1 MKKEQIKN
9 DHIPKR
15 KQRYFVKESYK
26 ETKKSLKI
34 TDDFASALAFKIVPN
49 PINFQHKSDEI
60 LIDGNN
66 RFVSV
71 ICLVCNTIRRK
82 HRCLQEIENGFM
94 YDGKKIMEKLFVLLV
109 DQHGVVKVV
118 LGVVLVIFKYRII
131 FKLGLLVML

>member
-1 MKKEQIKN
+1 MKLLTTLLQLL
-9 DHIPKR
+9 
-15 KQRYFVKESYK
+15 KQFPIQLIFK
-26 ETKKSLKI
+26 TKK
-34 TDDFASALAFKIVPN
+34 
-49 PINFQHKSDEI
+49 EI
-60 LIDGNN
+60 LIGYNN